1 MRSAFP
7 SGGSL
12 IPPLRRKD
20 AHLRPPADRRR
31 PGPGL
36 STGPRSHA
44 EDQGSSG
51 RPSQAPRRH
60 SGPEVVGK
68 RETAATRSGGRFE
81 SPDIALLDIAMP
93 GLNGLEVAERIA
105 QDHPE
110 TRVLLLSMH
119 ANEEYVLQALRAGS
133 RVTS

>member
-1 MRSAFP
+1 
-7 SGGSL
+7 
-12 IPPLRRKD
+12 
-20 AHLRPPADRRR
+20 
-31 PGPGL
+31 
-36 STGPRSHA
+36 
-44 EDQGSSG
+44 
-51 RPSQAPRRH
+51 
-60 SGPEVVGK
+60 
-68 RETAATRSGGRFE
+68 
-81 SPDIALLDIAMP
+81 MP